1 MVVNPANLI
10 RKLVSLPPALLA
22 RIEDFR
28 FENRVK
34 TESEAIRIL
43 IERGLA
49 APNTAPSQAD

>member
-10 RKLVSLPPALLA
+10 RKLVSLPPDLLA